1 MDPNRPRSREAV
13 ANGRKA
19 SAVDI
24 EASGLLDGLD
34 RVDREAELI
43 EWLLGGGLS
52 VEQIRGEFAPMLLPA
67 GRIMGDDGV
76 YVSARE
82 ICAETGID
90 LELLG
95 AMQRAFG
102 LPQVDDPDAQV
113 HLRAH
118 SEAAARARVFV
129 DCWLPNR
136 RAMQSV
142 PPTALPGRLP
152 AAST

>member
-1 MDPNRPRSREAV
+1 M

-19 SAVDI
+19 SDVDI

-34 RVDREAELI
+34 GVEREAELI
-43 EWLLGGGLS
+43 EWLLGGGFS

-90 LELLG
+90 LELLE

-102 LPQVDDPDAQV
+102 LPHVDDPDAQV
-113 HLRAH
+113 H
-118 SEAAARARVFV
+118 SDPAARARVVV

-152 AAST
+152 AAGT